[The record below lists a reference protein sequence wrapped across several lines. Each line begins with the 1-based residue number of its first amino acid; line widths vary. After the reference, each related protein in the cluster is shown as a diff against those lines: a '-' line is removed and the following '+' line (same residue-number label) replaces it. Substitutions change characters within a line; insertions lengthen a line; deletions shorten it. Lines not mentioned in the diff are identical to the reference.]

1 MSTATFDTLR
11 FMDRLTEAGIPE
23 GQARAEAEA
32 LQEVLQTTDIA
43 TKADINLLRAELM
56 GELQGTRSGLQGE
69 LKLIRWM
76 LALVVAAEVVPL
88 LAKLFS

>member
-23 GQARAEAEA
+23 GQARAEMEA
-32 LQEVLQTTDIA
+32 LQEALNHSDTATQVDIE
-43 TKADINLLRAELM
+43 KLDRKIDLLRAEVN
-56 GELQGTRSGLQGE
+56 GE
-69 LKLIRWM
+69 LKLIKWM

-88 LAKLFS
+88 LAKLFA